1 MKKVSIPN
9 GFGFRHIEEVEG
21 ETIEQKVR
29 RIVDNNEP
37 ISDGAPLI
45 YTERDKGVI
54 AGYNVRTDK
63 WDIALMA
70 MDAVAK
76 ANIAKGKN
84 PPKTEDKNIES
95 TGATGSSSGEASTTD
110 A

>member
-1 MKKVSIPN
+1 MKKVSIPT
-9 GFGFRHIEEVEG
+9 GFGFRHVEEIEG

-29 RIVDNNEP
+29 RIEDNNEP

-45 YTERDKGVI
+45 YTERDKGVV
-54 AGYNVRTDK
+54 AGYNIRTDK

-76 ANIAKGKN
+76 ANIAKGQN
-84 PPKTEDKNIES
+84 PPKSEEQKTES
-95 TGATGSSSGEASTTD
+95 TGATGSSSGGANTTD